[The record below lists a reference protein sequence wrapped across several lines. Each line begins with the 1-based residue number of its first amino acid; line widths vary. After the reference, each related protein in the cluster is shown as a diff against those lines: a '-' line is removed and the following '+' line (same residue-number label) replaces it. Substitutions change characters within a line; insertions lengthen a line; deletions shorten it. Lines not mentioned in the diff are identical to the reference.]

1 MTLAVADVDPIG
13 LDPIGLAGSAA
24 IRKDWSAWFKPT
36 GEGLCRLE
44 LALEGADCAACL
56 GEIERAMC
64 AMPGVRDA
72 RVNVSDRR
80 LTLSLE
86 AQRADPDQL
95 IGRLAR
101 MGHPARPFD
110 PGLQRQRASAE
121 LRRLLTSLAVAA
133 FAAMNVML
141 LSVSI
146 WSGNVTDI
154 TPETRDFFHAISA
167 VIALPAIA
175 VAGRPFFT
183 NAMRGL
189 RGGGMTMDIPISVG
203 VILATGYSLFNTL
216 THAHEAY
223 FDSALMLLFF
233 LLVGR
238 VLDEVMRR
246 KTSGEAEFL
255 ATLRADTAVRVES
268 DGSLAQVPVSAL
280 KPGDLILV
288 RPGDHVPCDGTI
300 VTGESEVDASLVNGE
315 SVPLSVGPGA
325 ALYAGTTNLRGA
337 LTLRAAHGGGDG
349 FVDEVERLL
358 RAASQSRSSFRR
370 LSDRVTRA
378 YTPVVHVAALVTFIG
393 WMIAGASW
401 RAALADSI
409 AVLII
414 TCPCALA
421 LAIPSVQMVAAGRLF
436 RQRVLL
442 HSGEAIERFAA
453 VDTVVF
459 DKTGTLTLPSPVIVN
474 RAALDE
480 ARVRRAGLLARASL
494 HPLAQALAMA
504 AAIDTQTPFL
514 TEDLREESGCGVEA
528 FENGRRLR
536 LGRPGFCGV
545 DAEEAARCAAAY
557 PEASLIAYAEEGAPP
572 VLFALAQDLR
582 PDAVQTIAALRAD
595 GYAVEIL
602 SGDRTAIVADIAARL
617 GDIPWRAELTPA
629 GKIGR
634 LNELAASGAKVLM
647 VGDGLNDAPALRA
660 AHASLSPMSGT
671 HLAQAAAD
679 AIFLGESLE
688 AVTHVLDISRAA
700 RRVMTEGLVFAL
712 AYNTAAVPIAM
723 FGHASPL
730 VAALAMSGSSLV
742 VTLNALRLRWI
753 RPKRRSVQMLKGVH
767 P

>member
-1 MTLAVADVDPIG
+1 MAFVLTDGEPI
-13 LDPIGLAGSAA
+13 ARTASEA
-24 IRKDWSAWFKPT
+24 IRKDWTAWFKPT

-86 AQRADPDQL
+86 ATHADPDQL
-95 IGRLAR
+95 IARLAR

-141 LSVSI
+141 LSVAI

-175 VAGRPFFT
+175 VAGRPFFA
-183 NAMRGL
+183 NALRGL

-203 VILATGYSLFNTL
+203 VILATGYSLFNTM
-216 THAHEAY
+216 THAREAY

-233 LLVGR
+233 LLIGR

-246 KTSGEAEFL
+246 KTSGEAELL
-255 ATLRADTAVRVES
+255 ATLRADTAVRMEA
-268 DGSLAQVPVSAL
+268 DGSLAQVPVSAV
-280 KPGDLILV
+280 KPGDLLFV
-288 RPGDHVPCDGTI
+288 RPGDHVPCDGT
-300 VTGESEVDASLVNGE
+300 VATGTSEIDASLVNGE
-315 SVPLSVGPGA
+315 SLPLAVGPGA

-358 RAASQSRSSFRR
+358 RSASQSRSRFRR

-378 YTPVVHVAALVTFIG
+378 YTPVVHLAALLTFIG
-393 WMIAGASW
+393 WTIGGATW

-421 LAIPSVQMVAAGRLF
+421 LAIPSVQMVTAGRLF
-436 RQRVLL
+436 RHRVLL
-442 HSGEAIERFAA
+442 HAGEAIERFAA

-459 DKTGTLTLPSPVIVN
+459 DKTGTLTLPAPVIVN

-480 ARVRRAGLLARASL
+480 RQVRRAGLLARASL
-494 HPLAQALAMA
+494 HPLAQSLAVA
-504 AAIDTQTPFL
+504 AAIDADTPFIID
-514 TEDLREESGCGVEA
+514 DLREESGRGIEA

-536 LGRPGFCGV
+536 LGHPDFCGV
-545 DAEEAARCAAAY
+545 PDAARARCAAAY
-557 PEASLIAYAEEGAPP
+557 PEASLIAYVEDGSEPL
-572 VLFALAQDLR
+572 LFALAQDLR
-582 PDAVQTIAALRAD
+582 PDAQRTVASLLTE

-602 SGDRTAIVADIAARL
+602 SGDRAAIVADVAVRL
-617 GDIPWRAELTPA
+617 GDVAWRAELTPA
-629 GKIGR
+629 AKIAR
-634 LNELAASGAKVLM
+634 LEELAATGAKVLM

-671 HLAQAAAD
+671 HLAQASAD
-679 AIFLGESLE
+679 AVFLGESLG
-688 AVTHVLDISRAA
+688 AVTLVLGISRAA
-700 RRVMTEGLVFAL
+700 RRVMGESLVFAL
-712 AYNTAAVPIAM
+712 VYNAAAVPIAM

-742 VTLNALRLRWI
+742 VTLNALRLRWM
-753 RPKRRSVQMLKGVH
+753 RPRLRAVATQPKDVRL
-767 P
+767 